1 MGEKIIK
8 RNGRGF
14 GGTPPTDPLAGNY
27 QTYNAAVNQNAED
40 YDSIMQGYKGV
51 LEKNQNNL
59 NPSLFKDYQPQQY
72 QYSSSPQQQ
81 ESISN
86 LGGLS
91 QSGGYSQADIAD
103 LRARGISPI
112 RAIYA
117 NAKRNIDRQRT
128 LQGGYSPN
136 YTAATAKM
144 AREEG
149 ALISDKTT
157 DINAG
162 IADKVAQ
169 GRLGIAGTYASAAGN
184 QSDTANR
191 YGRANI
197 EDANEAAK
205 FNAANK
211 IDLAKLRTGSD
222 TSALQGMTS
231 LYGTTPALA
240 STFGNQALNAAQMQ
254 SNNINSTNQATS
266 QAIGSTLTR
275 KPVRQGGF
283 G

>member
-1 MGEKIIK
+1 MAEKLI
-8 RNGRGF
+8 RRGY
-14 GGTPPTDPLAGNY
+14 TPPPVDPLAGNY
-27 QTYNAAVNQNAED
+27 GAYNAGVQQNAED
-40 YDSIMQGYKGV
+40 YDSIMQGYKGI
-51 LEKNQNNL
+51 LAGNQNRL
-59 NPSLFKDYQPQQY
+59 DPSLFKDYQPTSF
-72 QYSSSPQQQ
+72 QYSPSAAQT

-86 LGGLS
+86 LGNLS
-91 QSGGYSQADIAD
+91 KTGGYTQAEIAD

-191 YGRANI
+191 YGRANV
-197 EDANEAAK
+197 EDVNEANR

-211 IDLAKLRTGSD
+211 LDLAKLRTSSD
-222 TSALQGMTS
+222 SDALHGMTS

-240 STFGNQALNAAQMQ
+240 STFGNQALNAAQLQ
-254 SNNINSTNQATS
+254 SSNINAGNQAGL

-275 KPVRQGGF
+275 RPLRLG
-283 G
+283 